1 MEVNWYY
8 TGINMQPAAHPS
20 STLMFAEASEAGQIV
35 AKQLSENAVLAKEL
49 AKLLMRPATHTIFT
63 CARGSSDHAAA
74 YGKFLFETRLRK
86 TVSSH
91 PPSMGSVYRVPME
104 HMAEQPFIVVSQSG
118 KSPDLLAS
126 AEVAREAGAIVIAIV
141 NNENSPLVRLADIV
155 MPLRAGPER
164 SVAATKSFIAT
175 LAAFAQIMS
184 ECIDRQAFEP
194 VISALP
200 DQLSHAWAASW
211 DEALAPFTQARS
223 LFVLGRGP
231 SFGIG
236 LEAALKFKETC
247 GIHAEAFSTAE
258 VAHGPM
264 AVVDRNFPILVF
276 PPLDEARAGMD
287 ALLGLFV
294 EKGAIVA
301 GAGAVGKGAI
311 ELPVVADMHP
321 VTAPIAMIQS
331 FYRFANALAIERGFD
346 PDTPPLLK
354 KVTETI

>member
-1 MEVNWYY
+1 MAPVS
-8 TGINMQPAAHPS
+8 QPD
-20 STLMFAEASEAGQIV
+20 STLMFAEAREASQIV
-35 AKQLSENAVLAKEL
+35 AEQLSKNAALAGNL
-49 AKLLMRPATHTIFT
+49 ANLILRPATHTIFT

-74 YGKFLFETRLRK
+74 YAKFLLETRLRK

-91 PPSMGSVYRVPME
+91 PPSMGSIYRVPMDQ
-104 HMAEQPFIVVSQSG
+104 MTGQPFIVVSQSG

-141 NNENSPLVRLADIV
+141 NDESAPLADLADIV
-155 MPLRAGPER
+155 MPLHAGPER

-175 LAAFAQIMS
+175 LSAFAQIVS
-184 ECIDRQAFEP
+184 ECAGQQSLHRA
-194 VISALP
+194 ISTLP
-200 DQLSHAWAASW
+200 DQLSQAWSASW
-211 DEALAPFTQARS
+211 DDALVPFSQASS

-231 SFGIG
+231 SFGVA

-264 AVVDRNFPILVF
+264 AMVERNFPVLVF
-276 PPLDEARAGMD
+276 PPLDEARAGME
-287 ALLGLFV
+287 ALLRLFV
-294 EKGAIVA
+294 ERDATVAVA
-301 GAGAVGKGAI
+301 GPVGHGAI
-311 ELPVVADMHP
+311 ELPVVEGMDP

-331 FYRFANALAIERGFD
+331 FYRFANALAIVRGFD